1 MAPKAAPE
9 PPPEEEEEAPPE
21 PQTGEGSFMFSDRS
35 TYSMHGGRAT
45 STSCLISPADAL
57 VCVCAACV
65 CPSAFVYRWQT
76 VGG

>member
-45 STSCLISPADAL
+45 STSCLISPADVL
-57 VCVCAACV
+57 VCVSLRV